1 MLVCHCRAV
10 CDRVIRQC
18 IRDGARSADEV
29 GDACGAGT
37 RCGGCVPTIE
47 SLLCGENAADI
58 EERGIWA
65 LIESKAA

>member
-1 MLVCHCRAV
+1 V
-10 CDRVIRQC
+10 
-18 IRDGARSADEV
+18 DEV

-47 SLLCGENAADI
+47 SLLCGDNASDI

-65 LIESKAA
+65 LLESKAA